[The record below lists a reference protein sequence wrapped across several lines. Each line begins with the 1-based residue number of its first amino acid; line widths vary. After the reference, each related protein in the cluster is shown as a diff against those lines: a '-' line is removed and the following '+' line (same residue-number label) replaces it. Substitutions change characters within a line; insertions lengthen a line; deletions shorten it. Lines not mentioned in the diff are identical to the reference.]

1 MDGISAKLT
10 DTSQILGTKV
20 ASQPVARPAE
30 ASDSSTQPAEASE
43 KKVKFSEEE
52 LDKLTKE
59 LNKEL
64 GGADLDVKF
73 AYDEKLE
80 ELYVMVYEHNSEKL
94 LRKIPSED
102 AMNLSIKM
110 KEIVGVLLDKNA

>member
-1 MDGISAKLT
+1 MDGISAKIAE
-10 DTSQILGTKV
+10 TSQILGTKV
-20 ASQPVARPAE
+20 ASQTTTYTVEIPE
-30 ASDSSTQPAEASE
+30 DSAQSVEASE
-43 KKVKFSEEE
+43 KKVKLTEEE
-52 LDKLTKE
+52 LKE
-59 LNKEL
+59 LTNELSKEL
-64 GGADLDVKF
+64 DSKELDVKF

>member
-1 MDGISAKLT
+1 MDGISAKPT
-10 DTSQILGTKV
+10 DTSQVLGTKV
-20 ASQPVARPAE
+20 AFQNAE
-30 ASDSSTQPAEASE
+30 RTNAQSDNSPKAVETSD
-43 KKVKFSEEE
+43 KKVKFTEQE
-52 LDKLTKE
+52 LDGKE
-59 LNKEL
+59 
-64 GGADLDVKF
+64 LDVKF

-80 ELYVMVYEHNSEKL
+80 ELYVMVYDRNSEKL

>member
-1 MDGISAKLT
+1 MAYRSSHGGGCCGVNHIRDA
-10 DTSQILGTKV
+10 GTL
-20 ASQPVARPAE
+20 R
-30 ASDSSTQPAEASE
+30 
-43 KKVKFSEEE
+43 SEEE

-80 ELYVMVYEHNSEKL
+80 ELYVMVYEHSSEKL

-110 KEIVGVLLDKNA
+110 KEIVGVLLDKNAQIKK

>member
-1 MDGISAKLT
+1 MDGVSAKIA

-20 ASQPVARPAE
+20 ASQTTAHTVE
-30 ASDSSTQPAEASE
+30 ASEDSAQSVEASE
-43 KKVKFSEEE
+43 KKVKLTEEE
-52 LDKLTKE
+52 LKELTNE

-64 GGADLDVKF
+64 DSKELDVKF

-80 ELYVMVYEHNSEKL
+80 ELYVMVYDRNSEKL

-102 AMNLSIKM
+102 AMNLSVKM